1 MIRYSIFFLLVSTT
15 FVCSQNINSIFPN
28 FDKSGITR
36 KQAIKKMGKYA
47 ALTAIGT
54 FAILNPKKA
63 QAQSMPQA
71 PGGWD

>member
-1 MIRYSIFFLLVSTT
+1 MKKKT
-15 FVCSQNINSIFPN
+15 
-28 FDKSGITR
+28 GITR
-36 KQAIKKMGKYA
+36 KHAIKKMGKYA

-54 FAILNPKKA
+54 FAILNTKKA